1 MRILSTLIVFSFGVA
16 ACAVGS
22 AAGDGVIAK
31 KGDGGTRDGGSSSNN
46 PPPSDQDS
54 GTSQPPTNNCTQTV
68 CGSDCVDI
76 TSDPNN
82 CGGCGI
88 ACNTG
93 ETCSNGQC
101 SGSQPPPTSGNEP
114 PQGTCSHSLCAA
126 GSALDEGC
134 DTAGCT
140 TVICDP
146 SYLDD
151 EFCCTS
157 SWDSQCEQEVT
168 DYCSP
173 YSCN

>member
-1 MRILSTLIVFSFGVA
+1 MRIITSLLAVSFSVA
-16 ACAVGS
+16 ACAVGTT
-22 AAGDGVIAK
+22 GGNGVIVK
-31 KGDGGTRDGGSSSNN
+31 KGDGGTNTGGSSNN
-46 PPPSDQDS
+46 PPPPDQDS
-54 GTSQPPTNNCTQTV
+54 GTSQPPPNNCTQTL

-88 ACNTG
+88 ACNTD

-101 SGSQPPPTSGNEP
+101 AGAQPPPTQGNEP
-114 PQGTCSHSLCAA
+114 PQGTCSHSLCSS

-134 DTAGCT
+134 DTLGCT
-140 TVICDP
+140 VIICDP

-151 EFCCTS
+151 EFCCAS